1 MFDKHRKEI
10 EQNRN
15 YINDIQALE
24 ERMNRHEVLT
34 KTIVSEQVKKQIKA
48 EFETRMSDMESL
60 RKKFNKL
67 QFSEQPSDDELGEGQ
82 LQEKCKW
89 SQTT

>member
-1 MFDKHRKEI
+1 
-10 EQNRN
+10 
-15 YINDIQALE
+15 
-24 ERMNRHEVLT
+24 MNRHEVLT

-67 QFSEQPSDDELGEGQ
+67 QFSEQPSDDELGDFKVNFKKSANGVRLPEA
-82 LQEKCKW
+82 
-89 SQTT
+89 